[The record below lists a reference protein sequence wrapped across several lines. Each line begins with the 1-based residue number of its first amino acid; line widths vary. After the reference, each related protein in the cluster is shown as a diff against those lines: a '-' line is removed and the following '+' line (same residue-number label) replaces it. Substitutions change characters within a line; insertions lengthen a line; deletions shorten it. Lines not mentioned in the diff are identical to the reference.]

1 MFYDGK
7 KIVVTGGTGMIGRA
21 VITELINRGAE
32 PSNIRS
38 VSLDELRDL
47 PNGVHY
53 RRADLT
59 EYNTCW
65 QITENVDYVISMV
78 GIKGS
83 PKMTKEQPASFFVPT
98 ILFNT
103 NLMEAAFRNKVKRF
117 LYTSSVGVY
126 FPSSILYEDSVW
138 STFPS
143 ENDKFAGWA
152 KRMGE
157 LQTQAYRQQYGTDMF
172 RIVRPTNI
180 YGPND
185 NFDPDNAMV
194 IPSLI
199 ARVHRGENPL
209 TVWGDGSQVRD
220 FLFSEDCARGALDIF
235 ESDCIEPVNLGS
247 GERIT
252 IKTIAELIVKHSD
265 SPFMTGKPEIVWDT
279 TKPSGDPIRVMDTKR
294 ANHWGIYPK
303 TGIEEGIKRTIEWY
317 NANWQNAGGR
327 YNVFKEVRGS
337 DEH

>member
-1 MFYDGK
+1 MGFYTNK
-7 KIVVTGGTGMIGRA
+7 RIVVTGGTGMIGRA
-21 VITELINRGAE
+21 AIDELIKRGAE

-38 VSLDELRDL
+38 VSLDELSDL

-53 RRADLT
+53 LRADLT
-59 EYNTCW
+59 RPDVCKEV
-65 QITENVDYVISMV
+65 TENIDYVISMV

-83 PKMTKEQPASFFVPT
+83 PRMTKEQPASFFVPT

-126 FPSSILYEDSVW
+126 FPATVFYEDSVW

-157 LQTQAYRQQYGTDMF
+157 LQTQAYRLQYGTDMF

-180 YGPND
+180 YGPYD
-185 NFDPDNAMV
+185 NFDLINAMV

-209 TVWGDGSQVRD
+209 VVWGDGSQVRD
-220 FLFSEDCARGALDIF
+220 FLYSEDCASGALDVF
-235 ESDCIEPVNLGS
+235 ESDCLEPVNLGS

-252 IKTIAELIVKHSD
+252 IKMIAEWIVKYSN
-265 SPFMTGKPEIVWDT
+265 SPLMSGRPSITWDT
-279 TKPSGDPIRVMDTKR
+279 TKPSGDPIRVMDTTR
-294 ANHWGIYPK
+294 AMRLGIEHK
-303 TGIEEGIKRTIEWY
+303 IGIEEGIKRTIEWY
-317 NANWQNAGGR
+317 NANWQSPRGR
-327 YNVFKEVRGS
+327 YNVFR
-337 DEH
+337 H

>member
-1 MFYDGK
+1 MSFYTGK

-21 VITELINRGAE
+21 VIDELIKRGAD
-32 PSNIRS
+32 PYNIRS
-38 VSLDELRDL
+38 VSLDELQDL

-53 RRADLT
+53 WRADLT
-59 EYNTCW
+59 NSDVCREVTKD
-65 QITENVDYVISMV
+65 VDYVISMV

-126 FPSSILYEDSVW
+126 FPASVLQEDSVW

-157 LQTQAYRQQYGTDMF
+157 LQTQAYRIQFGTDMF

-185 NFDPDNAMV
+185 NFDPANAMV

-199 ARVHRGENPL
+199 ARVFNGENPL

-220 FLFSEDCARGALDIF
+220 FLFSEDAARGALDIF
-235 ESDCIEPVNLGS
+235 ESDCVEPVNLGS

-252 IKTIAELIVKHSD
+252 IKTIAELVVKYSTNH
-265 SPFMTGKPEIVWDT
+265 PEIVWDT
-279 TKPSGDPIRVMDTKR
+279 SKPSGDPIRVMDTKR
-294 ANHWGIYPK
+294 ANHWGVYAK
-303 TGIEEGIKRTIEWY
+303 TGIEEGIKKTIEWY
-317 NANWQNAGGR
+317 NTNWLNSASR
-327 YNVFKEVRGS
+327 YNVFKT
-337 DEH
+337 